1 MGIELVD
8 GATLAALVATVVS
21 IACTWPQL
29 GRIRRTGDIA
39 GVSVTAAMLTVGS
52 ELGWTAYLSGE
63 GLWSAVPEGA
73 FNIVANALL
82 AVAVVRAGGSARAA
96 FGGAA
101 SWLVVLVAARAF
113 GGPAALAALLG
124 AAYAVQLTPAVLTA
138 WRTWSP
144 SGIALT
150 TWTLRLTEAV
160 LWGAYGHVRGDLPLV
175 LFGVFGTV
183 ESCAVLL
190 RKHMTRHRPPA
201 VEPPAFGFSSQPL
214 DNAVVG

>member
-1 MGIELVD
+1 MGIESVD
-8 GATLAALVATVVS
+8 AATLAALLATVVS
-21 IACTWPQL
+21 IACTWPQVV
-29 GRIRRTGDIA
+29 RIRRTGDIA
-39 GVSVTAAMLTVGS
+39 GVSITAAMLTVCS
-52 ELGWTAYLSGE
+52 ELGWTAYLGGE

-73 FNIVANALL
+73 FNIAANSLL

-96 FGGAA
+96 CGVAA
-101 SWLVVLVAARAF
+101 SWLAVLVAARAF

-124 AAYAVQLTPAVLTA
+124 AAYAVQLTPAVITA

-144 SGIALT
+144 SGIAVP

-160 LWGAYGHVRGDLPLV
+160 LWGLYGHVRSDLPLV
-175 LFGVFGTV
+175 LFGIFGTV

-190 RKHMTRHRPPA
+190 RKRVTRHRPPA
-201 VEPPAFGFSSQPL
+201 VEVAAPPFTSQPL

>member
-1 MGIELVD
+1 MGIESVD
-8 GATLAALVATVVS
+8 GATLAALMATVVS

-52 ELGWTAYLSGE
+52 ELGWTAYLGGE
-63 GLWSAVPEGA
+63 GLWSAVPEGV
-73 FNIVANALL
+73 FNIAANILL
-82 AVAVVRAGGSARAA
+82 AIAVVRAGGSARSARGA
-96 FGGAA
+96 AA
-101 SWLVVLVAARAF
+101 SWLVVIFAARAL
-113 GGPAALAALLG
+113 GGPTALAALLG
-124 AAYAVQLTPAVLTA
+124 AAYAVQLTPAVFTA

-144 SGIALT
+144 SGIAVS

-160 LWGAYGHVRGDLPLV
+160 LWGVYGHVRGDLPLV

-190 RKHMTRHRPPA
+190 RKYLTRHRPPA
-201 VEPPAFGFSSQPL
+201 FAAPALVFASQPL